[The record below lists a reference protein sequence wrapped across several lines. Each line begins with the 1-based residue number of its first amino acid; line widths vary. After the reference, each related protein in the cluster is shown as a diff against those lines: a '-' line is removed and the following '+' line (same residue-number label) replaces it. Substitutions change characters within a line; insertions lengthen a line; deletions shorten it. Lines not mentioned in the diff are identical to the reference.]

1 MLRRAFLG
9 LFEGLVIG
17 LGLAV
22 LSAQLGLSAPGGIMR
37 ALLAAGVGF
46 LVGLVAGR
54 PVWARAAKTEAL
66 LKAGVGALVAAGL
79 SLALGRWLTLPVNL
93 TAYGLGAG
101 AAGGLAA
108 VSLPAIACALALFF
122 ELDDTTGSAAPAPL
136 PGASSKQR
144 LAANELDQLDQPGE
158 LEALDDEAAH
168 KTKKR

>member
-17 LGLAV
+17 LGLGA
-22 LSAQLGLSAPGGIMR
+22 LCAHLGLAAPGAVMR
-37 ALLAAGVGF
+37 ALLAGGAGF

-66 LKAGVGALVAAGL
+66 LKAGVGALVAAAL
-79 SLALGRWLTLPVNL
+79 SFALGRWLTLPIDL

-101 AAGGLAA
+101 AAAGLAA
-108 VSLPAIACALALFF
+108 VALPAIACALALFF
-122 ELDDTTGSAAPAPL
+122 ELDHTEGPDAKAL
-136 PGASSKQR
+136 PSEARRKQR
-144 LAANELDQLDQPGE
+144 LAQNELEELSE
-158 LEALDDEAAH
+158 LEALDDEAAQ